1 MKRYFLVDC
10 NNFYVSCERVFNPT
24 LYNKPVV
31 VLGSNDACVIA
42 RSNEAKAL
50 GIGMGAPAFECA
62 NIFKKHNVIV
72 YSANFALYGD
82 MSDRVMKTLTGF
94 ATDIEIYSVDE
105 AFLFVSDFNHPNQ
118 LKQIAPDYY
127 LTYAQHIRTCVK
139 QNTGIPVSV
148 GIGPTKT
155 LAKIAN
161 KLAKKNPSLHGA
173 FDITN
178 HPDTDKILASI
189 DVADIW
195 GVGYRYASLL
205 KRNRINNVRDFKYTD
220 EKWVRKNMTV
230 VGHKTLLELRGIA
243 CLPLECFPKP
253 KQSITVSRSF
263 GKKVNNLPHLKE
275 SVASYMTT
283 AAAKLRAQHALTSHI
298 TVFIVTSRY
307 HDPHYYF
314 TSAQCQLPIATNF
327 TPTLIAAAHSCLE
340 KIFTPGLVYRKA
352 GVLLADLMPHDC
364 VQMNTFTP
372 LSPDSHRQTAFMK
385 AIDRINNKWGRD
397 TLFFAAAGI
406 EQPWHMHQAQKS
418 ACFTTNWHEL
428 LTIKI

>member
-42 RSNEAKAL
+42 RSNEAKAV
-50 GIGMGAPAFECA
+50 GIAMGVAAYECA
-62 NIFKKHNVIV
+62 ALFQKHKVIV

-82 MSDRVMKTLTGF
+82 MSNRVMQTLTGF

-105 AFLFVSDFNHPNQ
+105 AFLFVSDYNHPRQVTKTADN
-118 LKQIAPDYY
+118 YY
-127 LTYAQHIRTCVK
+127 ATYAQFIRTCVK
-139 QNTGIPVSV
+139 QNTGIPVSI

-155 LAKIAN
+155 LAKVAN
-161 KLAKKNPSLHGA
+161 KLAKKNPALQGV

-178 HPDTDKILASI
+178 HPDIDTILASVA
-189 DVADIW
+189 VADIW

-205 KRNRINNVRDFKYTD
+205 ERNRITTARDFKYAD
-220 EKWVRKNMTV
+220 EQWVRKHMTV
-230 VGHKTLLELRGIA
+230 VGHKTLLELRGIS
-243 CLPLECFPKP
+243 CLPLESLPKP

-275 SVASYMTT
+275 AVASYTTT
-283 AAAKLRAQHALTSHI
+283 AAAKLRAQHSLTAHI
-298 TVFIVTSRY
+298 TVFVVTSHY
-307 HDPHYYF
+307 DDPRHHFKSTQY
-314 TSAQCQLPIATNF
+314 QLPIATNY
-327 TPTLIAAAHSCLE
+327 TPQLIAAANHCLE
-340 KIFTPGLVYRKA
+340 QLFIPGLIYRKA
-352 GVLLADLMPHDC
+352 GILLTDLVSDDC
-364 VQMNTFTP
+364 VQMSTVTP
-372 LSPDSHRQTAFMK
+372 MPANNERQTKCMST
-385 AIDRINNKWGRD
+385 IDRINNKWGKN

-406 EQPWHMHQAQKS
+406 EQPWQMHQAQKS

-428 LTIKI
+428 LTITI